1 MHTPGP
7 WTLTK
12 RQGKLYVLTDPES
25 QPFVG
30 QIIAGQTTA
39 PEYRDNL
46 RLIAAAPALL
56 EALEELV
63 AEWDAGNIGR
73 IAKIEG
79 GRMRDDSTGIAWA
92 RNAIAAARG
101 EGVTA

>member
-12 RQGKLYVLTDPES
+12 RQGKLYVLTNPDS

-30 QIIAGQTTA
+30 QIIATETTA
-39 PEYRDNL
+39 PETKANL

-56 EALEELV
+56 EALELLV
-63 AEWDAGNIGR
+63 KNCGGVPWSIGGPDLHDAYNKAEA
-73 IAKIEG
+73 
-79 GRMRDDSTGIAWA
+79 
-92 RNAIAAARG
+92 AIAAARG